1 MDEILNRFIENLLG
15 RVHGPMN
22 ARLLLQPAMAILFAI
37 RDGRRDA
44 MEGRVPYFWAL
55 FTESGHRMDLLRNGW
70 KSFGKI
76 FIVAIVLDAVY
87 QFIQLRWFYPGEAI
101 VVAFLLAA
109 VPYVLL
115 RGPVSR
121 LLRGRGRLQPHG

>member
-22 ARLLLQPAMAILFAI
+22 IRLFLQPAMAILFAI

-121 LLRGRGRLQPHG
+121 LLRSRGRLQPHG